1 MLTQPRNAALNLEIE
16 MTPERIEQERKT
28 FEWWISNPAPPVPI
42 DPCQKQ
48 KDGRYAY
55 DHIEFAWRG
64 WQARATQSEWISVED
79 SLPEDDPNL
88 MSKGSL
94 GTNQRYFIYPNP
106 LSKFSPVVPAVMTA
120 YRCLDQKT
128 GEYVWGDSMM
138 YPSLSVQNIT
148 HWQPIKSP
156 EPPTTNP
163 AA

>member
-1 MLTQPRNAALNLEIE
+1 
-16 MTPERIEQERKT
+16 MTPERIERERKAFEAWYSRAYLPTAAHGRT
-28 FEWWISNPAPPVPI
+28 FSKYQAGTYRLQHVH
-42 DPCQKQ
+42 D
-48 KDGRYAY
+48 
-55 DHIEFAWRG
+55 AWQA
-64 WQARATQSEWISVED
+64 WQARASQSEWINVED

-120 YRCLDQKT
+120 YRCFDQKT
-128 GEYVWGDSMM
+128 GEYVWGTSMM

-156 EPPTTNP
+156 APPHIPDHIQRGGTRGKK
-163 AA
+163 